1 MAEEENNKPYKVRQH
16 FFFLRKMYV
25 KVTTESANINIYIRN
40 DDVHSKMKMERK

>member
-16 FFFLRKMYV
+16 FFLRKMYV